1 MCICLHGHGAPYIL
15 PSTYMWGSST
25 NGSGLTGCATQ
36 SSSPL
41 GSTSTTAAAGSPSFG
56 VGSSSFSHVGRFRH
70 PQTAYNPRRVTLTIN
85 KGPHITS
92 STFGSTVFGRPAIS
106 DERRGSRI
114 APYATK
120 AEVDGA
126 SFEQP
131 AGS

>member
-1 MCICLHGHGAPYIL
+1 MYLCLHSHGAPYI
-15 PSTYMWGSST
+15 PSTYTWRDTEDLRGTMWGSST

-56 VGSSSFSHVGRFRH
+56 VGSSSFSH
-70 PQTAYNPRRVTLTIN
+70 A
-85 KGPHITS
+85 PHITS
-92 STFGSTVFGRPAIS
+92 STFGSTVFGRAAIS
-106 DERRGSRI
+106 DEHRGSRI
-114 APYATK
+114 APYATT